1 MTKPWSGIKPKRQA
15 NAKANPTMARRIVI
29 IGANASGVEA
39 ASAARKKDRTAEI
52 TLVTQEKNAG
62 YSRCGLP
69 FVIGGQIANF
79 KDLIVYPPAYFQMLK
94 LNLRTE
100 TKATAINTKDKTV
113 TIQIKE
119 GTTETLPYDSL
130 VIATGA
136 DSFMPPIKGKEKQ
149 GILSLRGI
157 EDGEKIEAAV
167 RAGAKS
173 AVIMGAGLI
182 GLEVGVGLIERGLK
196 VAVVEMLPQIL
207 PQLLDADMAKLV
219 QQHLEEKGMR
229 ILLGKGV
236 EEFLG
241 EDKVTAVKAGD
252 DVIEADLFIS
262 AFGVRA
268 NTKLAVEAGI
278 PLGESK
284 AIKTNGRMETDVKDV
299 YAVGDCAEAPNI
311 VTHRPMCAQLGTIAV
326 RQGKVAG
333 ANAGG
338 DYSLFSGVLA
348 SAVTRLFEIEAGNT
362 GLTETAAQ
370 RNRIEVVT
378 GAISSKTKADYF
390 PGAKP
395 IKVKL
400 VVEKESQR
408 IIGAQVIGGEE
419 VTQRINCLSFAIQ
432 QGMTVREL
440 AKADTAYAPPLCETW
455 EPMVLAAEMVLMKL
469 R

>member
-1 MTKPWSGIKPKRQA
+1 
-15 NAKANPTMARRIVI
+15 MARRVLI
-29 IGANASGVEA
+29 IGANAAGVEA

-52 TLVTQEKNAG
+52 TLVTQEKTAG

-69 FVIGGQIANF
+69 FVVGGQIANF
-79 KDLIVYPPAYFQMLK
+79 KDLVVYPPAYFQMLK
-94 LNLRTE
+94 LNLHLE
-100 TKATAINTKDKTV
+100 TKVTVINIKDKTV
-113 TIQIKE
+113 AIQTKE
-119 GTTETLPYDSL
+119 GAIDNLAYDSL

-136 DSFMPPIKGKEKQ
+136 DSFIPPIKGKEKH
-149 GILSLRGI
+149 GILSLRSM
-157 EDGEKIEAAV
+157 EDGERIDAAV
-167 RAGAKS
+167 RSGAKS

-182 GLEVGVGLIERGLK
+182 GLELGVGLMERGLK
-196 VAVVEMLPQIL
+196 VTVVEMLPQIL
-207 PQLLDADMAKLV
+207 PQLLDADMAKTV
-219 QQHLEEKGMR
+219 QQHLEEKGML
-229 ILLGKGV
+229 ILLNKSV

-241 EDKVTAVKAGD
+241 DNMVTGIQAGGD
-252 DVIEADLFIS
+252 IIEADLFIS

-284 AIKTNGRMETDVKDV
+284 AIKTNLRMETDVKDI
-299 YAVGDCAEAPNI
+299 YAVGDCAEALNFI
-311 VTHRPMCAQLGTIAV
+311 THRPVCAQLGTIAV
-326 RQGKVAG
+326 REGKVAG
-333 ANAGG
+333 ANVGG

-362 GLTETAAQ
+362 GLTETAAA
-370 RNRIEVVT
+370 RNRIEVVV
-378 GAISSKTKADYF
+378 GAISSKTKADYY
-390 PGAKP
+390 PGAKS

-432 QGMTVREL
+432 KGMTVREL

>member
-1 MTKPWSGIKPKRQA
+1 
-15 NAKANPTMARRIVI
+15 MARRVIV
-29 IGANASGVEA
+29 IGANAAGVEA
-39 ASAARKKDRTAEI
+39 ASAARKKDRMAEI
-52 TLVTQEKNAG
+52 ILIADEKNAG
-62 YSRCGLP
+62 YSRCGLA
-69 FVIGGQIANF
+69 FVIGGHIKNF
-79 KDLIVYPPAYFQMLK
+79 HDLIVYPPAYFQMLK
-94 LNLRTE
+94 LTLRSE
-100 TKATAINTKDKTV
+100 TKATSINTKEKTV
-113 TIQIKE
+113 SISTKE
-119 GTTETLPYDSL
+119 GNTEVLPYDSL

-136 DSFMPPIKGKEKQ
+136 YSFMPPIKGKEKP

-157 EDGEKIEAAV
+157 EDGERIDAAV
-167 RAGAKS
+167 KAGAKS

-182 GLEVGVGLIERGLK
+182 GLEVGVALIERGLK
-196 VAVVEMLPQIL
+196 VTIVEMLPQIL
-207 PQLLDADMAKLV
+207 PQLLDAEMAKMV
-219 QQHLEEKGMR
+219 QDHLQEKGMT
-229 ILLGKGV
+229 ILTNKGV

-241 EDKVTAVKAGD
+241 EDKVIAIMAGGEK
-252 DVIEADLFIS
+252 IEADLFIS

-268 NTKLAVEAGI
+268 NTKLAVEAGLT
-278 PLGESK
+278 LGESR
-284 AIKTNGRMETDVKDV
+284 AIKTNGRMETEVKDV

-311 VTHRPMCAQLGTIAV
+311 VTHKPMCAQLGTIAV

-333 ANAGG
+333 TNAGG
-338 DYSLFSGVLA
+338 DYSQFSGVLA
-348 SAVTRLFEIEAGNT
+348 SAVTILFELQAGNT
-362 GLTETAAQ
+362 GLTETAAA
-370 RNRIEVVT
+370 RNSLEVVV

-408 IIGAQVIGGEE
+408 IIGGQVIGGEE

-432 QGMTVREL
+432 KGMTVREL

>member
-1 MTKPWSGIKPKRQA
+1 
-15 NAKANPTMARRIVI
+15 MARRIII
-29 IGANASGVEA
+29 IGANAAGMDA

-52 TLVTQEKNAG
+52 TLITDEKHAG

-69 FVIGGQIANF
+69 FVIGGEIANF
-79 KDLIVYPPAYFQMLK
+79 TDLIVYPPAYFQMQK
-94 LNLRTE
+94 LNLRTQ
-100 TKATAINTKDKTV
+100 TTATAINTKEKTV
-113 TIQIKE
+113 TVQTAE
-119 GTTETLPYDSL
+119 GKTEKLPYDSL

-136 DSFMPPIKGKEKQ
+136 YAFMPPIKGKEKQ

-157 EDGEKIEAAV
+157 EDGEKIDAAIK
-167 RAGAKS
+167 AGAKS

-182 GLEVGVGLIERGLK
+182 GLELAVGLIQRGLQ
-196 VAVVEMLPQIL
+196 VTVVEMLPQIL

-219 QQHLEEKGMR
+219 QQRLEEKGVK
-229 ILLGKGV
+229 ILLNKSV

-241 EDKVTAVKAGD
+241 KEKVTAIRAGGE
-252 DVIEADLFIS
+252 VIEADLFIS

-268 NTKLAVEAGI
+268 NTKLAVDAGI

-284 AIKTNGRMETDVKDV
+284 AIKTNLRMETEVKDV
-299 YAVGDCAEAPNI
+299 YAVGDCAEAPNLI
-311 VTHRPMCAQLGTIAV
+311 THKPVCPQLGTVAV
-326 RQGKVAG
+326 RMGKVGG

-338 DYSLFSGVLA
+338 DYSLLSGVLM
-348 SAVTRLFEIEAGNT
+348 SAVTRLFDVEAGST

-370 RNRIEVVT
+370 RSHIEVVT
-378 GAISSKTKADYF
+378 GAITSKTRADYY
-390 PGAKP
+390 PGATQ
-395 IKVKL
+395 IKIKL

-408 IIGAQVIGGEE
+408 IIGAQIVGGEE

-440 AKADTAYAPPLCETW
+440 AKADTAYAPPLNETW